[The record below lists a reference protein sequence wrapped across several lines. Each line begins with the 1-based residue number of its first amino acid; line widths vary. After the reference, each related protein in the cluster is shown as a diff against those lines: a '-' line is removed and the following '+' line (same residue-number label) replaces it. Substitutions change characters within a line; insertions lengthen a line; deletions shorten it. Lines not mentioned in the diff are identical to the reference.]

1 MDNKHSVTKELD
13 VTIEIEDFFDELE
26 TSEKKEFLT
35 EQFEDLDVKDQIE
48 VAKDALGFLGDSDLA
63 DVLNDKFFYLDEGN
77 QDRLLETII
86 DQFTTSQVQRLRDYL
101 QKD

>member
-48 VAKDALGFLGDSDLA
+48 VAHLQWLLDKRKSEIQDNAPELA
-63 DVLNDKFFYLDEGN
+63 PADGASE
-77 QDRLLETII
+77 
-86 DQFTTSQVQRLRDYL
+86 
-101 QKD
+101 